1 MFIRLNI
8 KIRNK
13 VHQKCSET
21 KGVLRNFSKFTETLV
36 PDLFL
41 NKVAG
46 LNRLRPAT
54 ILKKRLWHRCFP
66 VNFEKFL
73 RTPLKEPFFLRLR
86 FNSILFAPQA
96 NMLNENKLF

>member
-13 VHQKCSET
+13 VHQKCSVT
-21 KGVLRNFSKFTETLV
+21 KGVLRNFSKFTETPV

-54 ILKKRLWHRCFP
+54 ILKKRLWHECFP

-73 RTPLKEPFFLRLR
+73 RTPLKEPFFLR
-86 FNSILFAPQA
+86 FEIQFYIVCPTSKNV
-96 NMLNENKLF
+96 K